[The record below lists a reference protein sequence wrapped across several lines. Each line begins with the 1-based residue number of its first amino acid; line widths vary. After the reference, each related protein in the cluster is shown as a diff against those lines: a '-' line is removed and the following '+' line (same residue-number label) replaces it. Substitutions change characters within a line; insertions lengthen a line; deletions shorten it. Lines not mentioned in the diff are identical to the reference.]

1 MANNDPR
8 AAQAESRVSWAPA
21 FAVVVAAIACAASR
35 DADGRAAAQG
45 LRAQTPTATAIAGQG
60 MCAFTGEQVPAA
72 STVERNARLDV
83 VLRVRGDCPVEARGR
98 ADIMLLVD
106 RSGSMN
112 DGGKFDAAKAA
123 VEQFVNNVDFGR
135 HRVGLIPFNSDP
147 YVAQPLTD
155 RPDRVIRALGQMGAP
170 QGSTSIGAAI
180 RMADSEFVETGRPI
194 AVKVIVLLSDGIEP
208 AAEGI
213 LAAATASK
221 ALGTVFFTIGL
232 GADAAG
238 DTMIQVA
245 TTPAHYYPAPDA
257 SQLAEIY
264 QKIAAIILSFSVTDV
279 RVHERLQP
287 AATPAATPASPDSLE
302 PAVAPD
308 GLRTWWRPF
317 LTADDAVLPYAV
329 HLSADGRQPISGAL
343 WAEYTDGDG
352 TRRRYEIPPAV
363 VDVIPPNIRTIYL
376 PFSARNWC
384 FPADRF
390 ADVAL
395 VIDAS
400 SSMTGDKLAQAV
412 AGAKAFVELLA
423 PRPGGS
429 QVAVV
434 TYDSNSRVVQ
444 PLTSSR
450 SAIEAALDT
459 IRPGSGTRIDRG
471 IVAGANEVTGPA
483 HDAEHRPVLVL
494 LTDGIQVDA
503 RDSVTGA
510 ATYARNRGVG
520 IYVVGLG
527 DDVDLPTLLSVA
539 GGADALWLARDP
551 EALVAIYRRVGGVVV
566 CR

>member
-1 MANNDPR
+1 MANMANNDQR

-21 FAVVVAAIACAASR
+21 IAVAVAAIALAAVR

-45 LRAQTPTATAIAGQG
+45 LRTQTPTATAVAGQG
-60 MCAFTGEQVPAA
+60 MCTFTGEQAPAA
-72 STVERNARLDV
+72 SAVERNARLDV
-83 VLRVRGDCPVEARGR
+83 VIRVRGDCPVEARGR

-112 DGGKFDAAKAA
+112 DGGKFDAAKLA
-123 VEQFVNNVDFGR
+123 VEQFVDNVDFGR

-155 RPDRVIRALGQMGAP
+155 RPDRVIRALGQMSAP

-180 RMADSEFVETGRPI
+180 RMADGEFEDTGRPI

-213 LAAATASK
+213 LAAAAASK

-232 GADAAG
+232 GADAAD
-238 DTMIQVA
+238 DTMMQVA

-287 AATPAATPASPDSLE
+287 AATPASPAPIE

-329 HLSADGRQPISGAL
+329 HLSADGPQPVSGAL

-363 VDVIPPNIRTIYL
+363 VEVIPPNIRTIYL

-384 FPADRF
+384 FPADRY

-444 PLTSSR
+444 PLTSNR
-450 SAIEAALDT
+450 SAIEAALET

-471 IVAGANEVTGPA
+471 IVAGANEATGPA
-483 HDAEHRPVLVL
+483 HDPDHRPVLVL

-503 RDSVTGA
+503 RESVTGA
-510 ATYARNRGVG
+510 ATFARSKGAAL
-520 IYVVGLG
+520 YVVGLG
-527 DDVDLPTLLSVA
+527 DDVDLPTLLAVA